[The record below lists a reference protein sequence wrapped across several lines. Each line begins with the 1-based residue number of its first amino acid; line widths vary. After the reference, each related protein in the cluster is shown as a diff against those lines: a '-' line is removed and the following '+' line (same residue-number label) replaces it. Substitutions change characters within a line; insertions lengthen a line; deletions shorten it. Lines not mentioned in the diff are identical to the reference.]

1 MEVDKKYKKI
11 TKVSTLMRKER
22 AALSAYEASAVQTKA
37 AYDKWQLVV
46 SEITTRL
53 VKEVK

>member
-22 AALSAYEASAVQTKA
+22 AALSAYELSKDKA